1 MKKQI
6 SIQQYRAIDLA
17 ILGGAYGICEILIY
31 VASTFWYAR
40 ELYIASPVAAITAIV
55 MMRWGGWAGIH
66 AAAGGFLYA
75 YLRHGSWQQLLTFG
89 AGNLLAL
96 AALLAVRLL
105 WASAIGDGVLLFLL
119 QTALLSIGLGLF
131 NLIPIPPLDG
141 SKVLFALLP
150 ENAYRFVLR
159 YERYGMILLWVLVLT
174 DIGGD
179 RLSNAIYSVFAFF
192 CQIIGI

>member
-1 MKKQI
+1 M
-6 SIQQYRAIDLA
+6 ALTALA
-17 ILGGAYGICEILIY
+17 GPL
-31 VASTFWYAR
+31 SN
-40 ELYIASPVAAITAIV
+40 
-55 MMRWGGWAGIH
+55 M
-66 AAAGGFLYA
+66 
-75 YLRHGSWQQLLTFG
+75 
-89 AGNLLAL
+89 LLAL
-96 AALLAVRLL
+96 AALLLVRLL
-105 WASAIGDGVLLFLL
+105 WASAIGDGVLMFLL

-179 RLSNAIYSVFAFF
+179 RLSNAIYSVFTFF